1 MNRKY
6 FLRLDWVTLGIY
18 LILSVMGLVN
28 LYAAS
33 YSEGVDVLQLDQTFG
48 KQLFFVLISILI
60 IIGVQ
65 IIGSKLF
72 ERFSSIFYLTI
83 LLALLGL
90 YVFGHTV
97 SGATSWYSLGG
108 FSFQPSEIAKVITAL
123 ALSKHL
129 SDFSTNINRFRDQL
143 TAFILILL
151 PAFIILP
158 QPDPGSALVFFSFF
172 FVLHVE
178 GLSSRYL
185 LSVVGAVV
193 LFILTLLFEPNAII
207 IGVITL
213 GFVFFL
219 FSKKN
224 KKPVIQFLIVSG
236 ITLVIIGYI
245 FSVNYIFEHIFEQRH
260 RDRINIV
267 IGKEYDPQGIG
278 YNINQSQIAIGSGGV
293 WGKGFLEGTQT
304 QGDFVPEKQTDY
316 IFTIVAEEWG
326 FVGSFIVIALFIT
339 LMLRI
344 MYVSQRQKNSFSRIY
359 CYCVVCLLFTHFS
372 VNLGMVLGIFP
383 TIGIPLPFF
392 SYGGSSILGFSL
404 LLAIYFKLDGNR
416 INEW

>member
-172 FVLHVE
+172 LY
-178 GLSSRYL
+178 SMWK
-185 LSVVGAVV
+185 ACQAD
-193 LFILTLLFEPNAII
+193 I
-207 IGVITL
+207 
-213 GFVFFL
+213 
-219 FSKKN
+219 
-224 KKPVIQFLIVSG
+224 
-236 ITLVIIGYI
+236 
-245 FSVNYIFEHIFEQRH
+245 
-260 RDRINIV
+260 
-267 IGKEYDPQGIG
+267 
-278 YNINQSQIAIGSGGV
+278 
-293 WGKGFLEGTQT
+293 
-304 QGDFVPEKQTDY
+304 
-316 IFTIVAEEWG
+316 
-326 FVGSFIVIALFIT
+326 
-339 LMLRI
+339 
-344 MYVSQRQKNSFSRIY
+344 
-359 CYCVVCLLFTHFS
+359 C
-372 VNLGMVLGIFP
+372 
-383 TIGIPLPFF
+383 
-392 SYGGSSILGFSL
+392 
-404 LLAIYFKLDGNR
+404 
-416 INEW
+416 